1 MSVLI
6 PASAIASEDPPPD
19 AAAKASSQ
27 PAAADFWT
35 NRGHWTFGTQ
45 LGFAFEN
52 HVGRDYSHMAL
63 VIAQPNVGFIVK
75 NFDTRSFVSRF
86 SLVSEGI
93 LGGAIHPGGHMLGQ
107 ALLLRLDGKPTHRAV
122 PFFDCGAGV
131 LYTTIN
137 EHAKELTGH
146 TQFNP
151 QGGFGIQYFFN
162 PQRAFVVEYRYM
174 HMSNNSIQL
183 PNFGFNSNMITIGF
197 RWLRRPQRTVTSD
210 K

>member
-6 PASAIASEDPPPD
+6 PASAMASEDPPPD
-19 AAAKASSQ
+19 ASAKAS
-27 PAAADFWT
+27 PRADAADFWT

-93 LGGAIHPGGHMLGQ
+93 LGGAAHPGGYMLGQ

-146 TQFNP
+146 TQFNL